1 MCFEWK
7 NRFTCGH
14 IGFNKVE
21 RCNLLGTGCYG
32 PDGTEKFLE
41 FGRLCYDCNARLLDP
56 IPRQQQQPEEDQ
68 VGERGYWPLG
78 RRRRRRS
85 GHPGTCRKRNAAQ
98 PSGPG
103 RATRSSARVRSQT
116 GGGGNNGASSASSSA
131 AVPHVYRQM
140 VAEAR
145 REIRAQELD
154 DDDEGP
160 ERPVKRRRPGEG
172 RPARRTEASRGV
184 VAEPGSRSRVV
195 GARPGVSD
203 DGGDDSDA
211 DEGGDA
217 DVVLPPPT
225 VQTVTRD
232 SDDDEDEDDEEDIE
246 FEDVAIDR
254 TGSSSVPKSRPGQS
268 TELNLD
274 LSAQLAT
281 QTALRQI
288 NRRKAISREEKAR
301 RIEVHKVHLVCLL
314 AHVEIRNRWCNDEQ
328 VHEVLRSLLPQKT
341 VGALIPRASLN
352 QFGRSES
359 LRKGLQEA
367 KDLFKSRFTITER
380 GLRRALWAEDEEQLK
395 NYQPPD
401 DIDSTLEKSD
411 FLEAAKTL
419 RGSRDVGAQLFC
431 ALLRSVGVEARL
443 VCSLQPLS
451 CSPGAPAMPKPKS
464 RKTQTP
470 QKQPSRAEIY
480 AAALA
485 RHETRFPEFQAG
497 ATTPSPRRRLG
508 HPNAAAYTIPSLTPP
523 AQPPS
528 PRPAARTKAGIRG
541 ESPFPV
547 YWVEVLDAAHQ
558 KWHPVDP
565 LVTLTQWKP
574 RVLEPPASDSLN
586 ALTYVIA
593 FEADASA
600 RDVTRRYAKA
610 YTSKTCRQRI
620 DNPSLPPTTTPN
632 GCITDGSRWYRALL
646 ARYTRRRPTDLDQIE
661 LVELAAAVAR
671 EPMPRNVA
679 DFKDHPIYALERH
692 LRRGEVLAPGAQ
704 TSGTVRAGA
713 KAPLERIYRRRD
725 VHIARTR
732 ERWYRMGRVVKVGEE
747 PVKSVPKRRVRKRG
761 MGGIGVNE
769 DIEDDDN
776 DDVDDPD
783 KVGLFGDLAH
793 GNTPLYTESQTDLY
807 TAPPVV
813 AGRVPKNKFGNLD
826 LYVPS
831 MVPRGGAHIRHDRAA
846 QAAFIAGVDY
856 APALTGFEFRGR
868 QGTAVLSGVV
878 VPEECA
884 EGVWAVIR
892 GLEGMEEE
900 EERER
905 RVRRAMRMWSWF
917 LKGLRIRERI
927 WAGVDE
933 EGEEEGLAE
942 GNEGVEGDDEE
953 GSGEDKGKGK
963 EVLEDMDVDI
973 EDVSEEE
980 GGGGGFFVPDEDDDD
995 DDGGGGFIID
1005 PFKPHVC
1012 LILQTLKNMDNH
1024 KPPPPTP
1031 PPTTP
1036 VHLPLN
1042 WPSHIPYLTRP
1053 SYSRYLTPAHLRA
1066 LRTRPAADSADP
1078 LPVIPRSLRP
1088 GPCTSVC
1095 IVPITD
1101 LGHPANGQAGLFAT
1115 RDLAPGELILPYI
1128 GEVHIGTA
1136 PFGHV
1141 NPDKDK
1147 HNDQDNKNNDN
1158 NDVDAISVV
1167 EDQDDPYDYA
1177 TSDYDLWIDRESDL
1191 AVDAARAGNEA
1202 RFINDYRGVPGPDQ
1216 RHQYGN
1222 SNSNFKTKKQKRDDQ
1237 KAKAKAN
1244 AEFRTVWDPR
1254 TGERGM
1260 AVFVLP
1266 AGKKATGRARVVG
1279 IARGEEVLVS
1289 YGRGFWQGR
1298 RGDEG
1303 DGGDGGDWNGDGI

>member
-1 MCFEWK
+1 M
-7 NRFTCGH
+7 
-14 IGFNKVE
+14 
-21 RCNLLGTGCYG
+21 
-32 PDGTEKFLE
+32 
-41 FGRLCYDCNARLLDP
+41 
-56 IPRQQQQPEEDQ
+56 
-68 VGERGYWPLG
+68 
-78 RRRRRRS
+78 
-85 GHPGTCRKRNAAQ
+85 PGKKRNVAQ
-98 PSGPG
+98 PPGPG

-116 GGGGNNGASSASSSA
+116 GSGGNNGASSASSSA

-154 DDDEGP
+154 DEEEP

-172 RPARRTEASRGV
+172 RPARRAESSQRGV
-184 VAEPGSRSRVV
+184 AESAARSRVV
-195 GARPGVSD
+195 GARLGVSD

-211 DEGGDA
+211 DEGEGV
-217 DVVLPPPT
+217 DVMLPPPT

-232 SDDDEDEDDEEDIE
+232 SDDEDDEDEDDEEDIE
-246 FEDVAIDR
+246 FEDVTIDR
-254 TGSSSVPKSRPGQS
+254 TGSSSVPKSKPGQS

-314 AHVEIRNRWCNDEQ
+314 AHLEIRNRWCNDEQ
-328 VHEVLRSLLPQKT
+328 VQEVLRSLLPQKT
-341 VGALIPRASLN
+341 IGALIPRASLN

-395 NYQPPD
+395 DYQPPD

-451 CSPGAPAMPKPKS
+451 CSPGAPTMPKPKA

-508 HPNAAAYTIPSLTPP
+508 HPNAAAHIIPSLTPP
-523 AQPPS
+523 AQSPS
-528 PRPAARTKAGIRG
+528 PRPTARTHTGIRG

-565 LVTLTQWKP
+565 LVTSTQWKP

-586 ALTYVIA
+586 TLTYVIA

-620 DNPSLPPTTTPN
+620 DNPSLPPAATPS
-632 GCITDGSRWYRALL
+632 GGITDGSRWYRALL

-661 LVELAAAVAR
+661 LVELAAAEAR

-732 ERWYRMGRVVKVGEE
+732 ERWYRMGRVVRDGEE
-747 PVKSVPKRRVRKRG
+747 PVKSVPKRRVH
-761 MGGIGVNE
+761 
-769 DIEDDDN
+769 DN
-776 DDVDDPD
+776 DDDIDDPD

-846 QAAFIAGVDY
+846 QAAFTAGVDY

-884 EGVWAVIR
+884 DGVWAVIR

-905 RVRRAMRMWSWF
+905 RARRAMRMWSWF

-933 EGEEEGLAE
+933 EGEEEDLGE
-942 GNEGVEGDDEE
+942 GEEGVEGHDEDEQAKDE
-953 GSGEDKGKGK
+953 GKDAGEDDG
-963 EVLEDMDVDI
+963 V
-973 EDVSEEE
+973 
-980 GGGGGFFVPDEDDDD
+980 GGGFFVPDEDDDD
-995 DDGGGGFIID
+995 DDGGGGE
-1005 PFKPHVC
+1005 
-1012 LILQTLKNMDNH
+1012 NMNSN
-1024 KPPPPTP
+1024 KPPSTP
-1031 PPTTP
+1031 PPTHPPTL
-1036 VHLPLN
+1036 HLPIN
-1042 WPSHIPYLTRP
+1042 WPAHIPYLTRP

-1066 LRTRPAADSADP
+1066 LRTRPAANSADP

-1136 PFGHV
+1136 PFGRISSHESDV

-1158 NDVDAISVV
+1158 NDVDATSVV

-1216 RHQYGN
+1216 HV
-1222 SNSNFKTKKQKRDDQ
+1222 NSNFKTKKQKKDDQ
-1237 KAKAKAN
+1237 RTKAN

-1266 AGKKATGRARVVG
+1266 AGKKATGRARTVG
-1279 IARGEEVLVS
+1279 ITRGEEVLVS

-1298 RGDEG
+1298 REVEG
-1303 DGGDGGDWNGDGI
+1303 DGGDGGDWGLGG